1 MDNNRIFVF
10 INALII
16 MMINKLLKTRQTE
29 NLTKSS
35 LTKFLAKKNELMT
48 VLVVIF
54 FNHNLIMKLD
64 QSSSLRLKV
73 VGSLPL

>member
-1 MDNNRIFVF
+1 
-10 INALII
+10 

>member
-1 MDNNRIFVF
+1 MF

>member
-1 MDNNRIFVF
+1 
-10 INALII
+10 

-35 LTKFLAKKNELMT
+35 LTKFLAEKNELMT

-64 QSSSLRLKV
+64 QSSSLRLKA

>member
-1 MDNNRIFVF
+1 
-10 INALII
+10 
-16 MMINKLLKTRQTE
+16 MINKLLKTRQTE